1 MTLVVCVR
9 PKGFVFVAFPEPA
22 HTSISMFQ
30 KLHMS
35 RNCISSLLLEQV
47 DRHCLIMPAFLD
59 DQSWE
64 YVPNEGSGRSLVPV
78 VVDLALDASRST
90 HKCARSGLGLGYL
103 DV

>member
-35 RNCISSLLLEQV
+35 RNCISS
-47 DRHCLIMPAFLD
+47 IMLTIVLSAD
-59 DQSWE
+59 TTVIHVRMMW
-64 YVPNEGSGRSLVPV
+64 
-78 VVDLALDASRST
+78 
-90 HKCARSGLGLGYL
+90 
-103 DV
+103 